1 MQDLDG
7 TYADA
12 GGIGGC
18 PAFPFTHAL
27 GDLPLSRTSLRGD
40 IRSPHQRSTAERDGI
55 SARSRR
61 GRMEPNKGAKALHN
75 ESEDSRNSSTR
86 VKSARRIRPG
96 EGRRIGKGV
105 VIERPTAA

>member
-12 GGIGGC
+12 WGIGGC

-27 GDLPLSRTSLRGD
+27 GDLPLSRASLRGD

-61 GRMEPNKGAKALHN
+61 GRKEPHKGAKALHN

-86 VKSARRIRPG
+86 VRSARRIRPG

-105 VIERPTAA
+105 DREA